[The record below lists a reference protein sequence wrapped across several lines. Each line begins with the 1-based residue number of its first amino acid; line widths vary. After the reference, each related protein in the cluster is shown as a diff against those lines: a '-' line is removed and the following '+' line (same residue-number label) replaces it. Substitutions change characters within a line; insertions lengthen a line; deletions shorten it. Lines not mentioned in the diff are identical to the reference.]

1 MKEGVREGTEQ
12 EARQVVATLMEK
24 YHQTTGAEQRR
35 ILAAIGQSQ
44 YPSILTS
51 VLNYTLDG
59 TIRKQDSYQSF
70 ACVARNKKHRKMCW
84 SYVKENLSAIRECLK
99 KSFNMLGYFVEAG
112 GAVLD
117 TEEELE
123 EFVEFYNRPE
133 NQLKEVSR
141 SIDNAVEAI
150 KLNISNK
157 KYMETYLKEYFN
169 YYVYFIKKQQFIT
182 ITLHYSL

>member
-1 MKEGVREGTEQ
+1 MKEGVKEGNEQ
-12 EARQVVATLMEK
+12 EARKVVAQLMEK
-24 YHQTTGAEQRR
+24 YHKTTGAEQRR
-35 ILAAIGQSQ
+35 ILSAIGQSQ
-44 YPSILTS
+44 YPSILTGI
-51 VLNYTLDG
+51 LNYTLDG

-84 SYVKENLSAIRECLK
+84 SYVKENLGALRECLK

-117 TEEELE
+117 TEEELA
-123 EFVEFYNRPE
+123 EFKEFYNRPE

-141 SIDNAVEAI
+141 SIDNALEAI

-157 KYMETYLKEYFN
+157 KYMETFLKEYFN
-169 YYVYFIKKQQFIT
+169 LYVCLMKEIENRLY
-182 ITLHYSL
+182 YSL